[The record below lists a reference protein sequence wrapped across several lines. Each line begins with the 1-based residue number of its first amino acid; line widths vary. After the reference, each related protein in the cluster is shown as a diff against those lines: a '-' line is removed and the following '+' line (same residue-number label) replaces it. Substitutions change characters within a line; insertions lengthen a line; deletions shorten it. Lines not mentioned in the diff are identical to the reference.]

1 MVIIVCGSMIETDS
15 MDMARALGSILGH
28 YAHRKTI
35 VMNAGNHKEPPLVIH
50 HPDFINLFER
60 YLLNGSVLS
69 DDLISASV
77 NKPFCIGYKNYDEGR
92 YYSYIPGRF
101 NFSSRSSR
109 LLSGR
114 TGVNFITEIISRC
127 REYQYEFVIVDFSN
141 TVCTLR
147 ANALVGESA
156 LLCLKADMASA
167 FLSAK
172 ENINALERLDDDKF
186 YNHHR
191 PPIKELFE
199 YSEDILD
206 FPEAAFSESL
216 IGSSG
221 DYRNAASKIA
231 VRALSRIDR
240 DIKNKL
246 TNYQGIKVDVQL

>member
-1 MVIIVCGSMIETDS
+1 MIETDS

-35 VMNAGNHKEPPLVIH
+35 VINAGNHKEPVLEIH

-69 DDLISASV
+69 DDLLSASV
-77 NKPFCIGYKNYDEGR
+77 NKFYCIRYKNYDEGR
-92 YYSYIPGRF
+92 YYSYVPGRF

-127 REYQYEFVIVDFSN
+127 QENQYEFAIVDFSN

-147 ANALVGESA
+147 ANALVGVSA
-156 LLCLKADMASA
+156 LLCLKVDIASA

-172 ENINALERLDDDKF
+172 ENNNALERLDEDNF

-191 PPIKELFE
+191 PHIKELFE

-216 IGSSG
+216 IDGGG

-231 VRALSRIDR
+231 VRALSRIER
-240 DIKNKL
+240 DIKNNL
-246 TNYQGIKVDVQL
+246 TNHQGVKVNVAL

>member
-1 MVIIVCGSMIETDS
+1 MTENDS

-35 VMNAGNHKEPPLVIH
+35 VINAGNHKEPPLVIH

-77 NKPFCIGYKNYDEGR
+77 NKPYCVGYNNYYKDR
-92 YYSYIPGRF
+92 YYFYVPGRF
-101 NFSSRSSR
+101 NFSSRTSR

-127 REYQYEFVIVDFSN
+127 REIHYEFVIVDFSN

-156 LLCLKADMASA
+156 LLCLKVDMASA

-172 ENINALERLDDDKF
+172 ENNDALERLDDEQF

-191 PPIKELFE
+191 PNIKELFE

-206 FPEAAFSESL
+206 FREESFSESL
-216 IGSSG
+216 VGSSR
-221 DYRNAASKIA
+221 DYRNVASKIA
-231 VRALSRIDR
+231 VRALSRIDK

-246 TNYQGIKVDVQL
+246 TNHQGKKVDVQL